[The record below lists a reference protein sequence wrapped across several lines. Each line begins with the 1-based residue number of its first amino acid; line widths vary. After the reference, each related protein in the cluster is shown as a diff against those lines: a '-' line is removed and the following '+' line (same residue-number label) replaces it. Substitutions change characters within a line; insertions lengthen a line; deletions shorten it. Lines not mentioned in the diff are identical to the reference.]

1 MIHGVKLI
9 GAMIRDAPSELR
21 IKALDTV
28 CSITKLQVNTLK
40 FTDVL
45 CVSCNIWYKIYDKK
59 NTLLLI
65 FYLIWNCNTVF
76 DNRKKSDICIWIYLF
91 LFWIQ
96 LSPMIQ
102 FKWALSL
109 ALTRCFEIYSF
120 IYVLVETFF

>member
-76 DNRKKSDICIWIYLF
+76 DNRKKSDICMGANFVNLLIFILNTVVSHDTVQMSSFSCPYKM
-91 LFWIQ
+91 FWN
-96 LSPMIQ
+96 
-102 FKWALSL
+102 K
-109 ALTRCFEIYSF
+109 
-120 IYVLVETFF
+120 